1 MGEKME
7 QEDKHMT
14 IQEAINQLHSLKQY
28 ALKQY
33 AERHLKY
40 NPDAQ
45 FFKDD
50 TEALEMAIAALA
62 DDDAALRANADD
74 DAALRANATALAE
87 KLVKVIKSVL
97 EEYLAVKL
105 ASRIAND
112 INKELVKLNGVT
124 NESD

>member
-1 MGEKME
+1 
-7 QEDKHMT
+7 MT
-14 IQEAINQLHSLKQY
+14 IEEAINQLHSLKQY
-28 ALKQY
+28 A
-33 AERHLKY
+33 ES
-40 NPDAQ
+40 
-45 FFKDD
+45 KDD
-50 TEALEMAIAALA
+50 TEALEMAIAAL
-62 DDDAALRANADD
+62 ADD

>member
-1 MGEKME
+1 
-7 QEDKHMT
+7 MT
-14 IQEAINQLHSLKQY
+14 TQEAIKQLTCDRDLFNF
-28 ALKQY
+28 
-33 AERHLKY
+33 
-40 NPDAQ
+40 NPLTGEPEPMSEENR
-45 FFKDD
+45 KSV
-50 TEALEMAIAALA
+50 EALDMAIAAL
-62 DDDAALRANADD
+62 ADD

-105 ASRIAND
+105 ASCIAND

>member
-1 MGEKME
+1 
-7 QEDKHMT
+7 MT
-14 IQEAINQLHSLKQY
+14 IQEAINQLH

-33 AERHLKY
+33 AERNLKY

-45 FFKDD
+45 CFKDD
-50 TEALEMAIAALA
+50 TEALEMAIA
-62 DDDAALRANADD
+62 
-74 DAALRANATALAE
+74 ALAE

-97 EEYLAVKL
+97 EEYLSVKL
-105 ASRIAND
+105 ASCIAND

>member
-1 MGEKME
+1 
-7 QEDKHMT
+7 MT

-62 DDDAALRANADD
+62 DYDAAP
-74 DAALRANATALAE
+74 RANATALAE